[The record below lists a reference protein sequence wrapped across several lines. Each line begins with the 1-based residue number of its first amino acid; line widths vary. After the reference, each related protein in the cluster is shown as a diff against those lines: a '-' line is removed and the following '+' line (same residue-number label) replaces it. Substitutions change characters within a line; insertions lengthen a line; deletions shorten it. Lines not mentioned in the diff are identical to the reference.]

1 MCSAVEAAIL
11 IFRKSVWILIEGI
24 EAPCIYT
31 KFHNNPCIIE
41 GDLVIFYI

>member
-11 IFRKSVWILIEGI
+11 IFQKSVLILIKGI
-24 EAPCIYT
+24 EALCIYT

-41 GDLVIFYI
+41 GDLAIFYF